1 MDNKEDEFFLNRI
14 KNHPRLKNRFIEIL
28 NIAENTSGE
37 LITADEAEMK
47 AIEEV
52 RKLGKEVMCEWADH
66 QHKKQIEVF
75 ESRDKFRKHT
85 KKNSIGKRHLEE

>member
-1 MDNKEDEFFLNRI
+1 MDNKEDEFFFDRI
-14 KNHPRLKNRFIEIL
+14 KKHPRLKKRFDEIL

-37 LITADEAEMK
+37 LITADKAEMK

-52 RKLGKEVMCEWADH
+52 RKLGKEVIHEWADH

-75 ESRDKFRKHT
+75 ESQNCSRKHI
-85 KKNSIGKRHLEE
+85 KLDN